1 MATNHSHKHDDPI
14 VVDPSLGYEKRDA
27 SPRSLLQ
34 FGFWMA
40 VVLALTLVA
49 MKWTFDYFSR
59 TLTLGAPA
67 SPFAKQENQIPP
79 QPRLQVQPHLEL
91 KDYCEAQQQQVDTY
105 GWIDKQSGIVRVP
118 IDRAMDMVLA
128 RGLPA
133 RASMPAPSG
142 VISDSGGPS
151 AGPLTP
157 RTPTAP
163 DVDGPCGYL
172 AAPPS
177 APAQEEK

>member
-1 MATNHSHKHDDPI
+1 MATNHSHKREDPI

-27 SPRSLLQ
+27 HPAALLQ

-49 MKWTFDYFSR
+49 MKWTFDFFSR
-59 TLTLGAPA
+59 TEPLGAPA

-79 QPRLQVQPHLEL
+79 RPRLQVEPHLEL

-105 GWIDKQSGIVRVP
+105 GWVDKQSGIVRVP
-118 IDRAMDMVLA
+118 IDRAMDMVLT

-133 RASMPAPSG
+133 RPAMPPQSG

-151 AGPLTP
+151 VGPMIP
-157 RTPTAP
+157 RTPKAP

-177 APAQEEK
+177 APTQEEK